1 MFRDR
6 KKEILAVLNWNK
18 TKFVPYGDL
27 VDQDFSQFSITLIK
41 NQDPYN
47 QSVYNKTPGVGNVS
61 ENIETN
67 KTFATPNRWSSSRKT
82 SINWNLLPLF
92 YRNPLANHLHWIKQ
106 GLKSWWAVA
115 SWDSKH

>member
-1 MFRDR
+1 MFRDG
-6 KKEILAVLNWNK
+6 KKEILAVLNRNK

-47 QSVYNKTPGVGNVS
+47 QSEYNETPGVEYPGGNVS

-67 KTFATPNRWSSSRKT
+67 KTFATPNR
-82 SINWNLLPLF
+82 
-92 YRNPLANHLHWIKQ
+92 
-106 GLKSWWAVA
+106 
-115 SWDSKH
+115 